1 MYSLSINVSVF
12 YLHILLIYGIYFD
25 INLKKIYLNYS
36 SSYYI
41 SKIVQFYYYF
51 QINKCYHIILL
62 HLTILLNHTI
72 LYIFLLYT
80 REEND

>member
-36 SSYYI
+36 SSRYI

-62 HLTILLNHTI
+62 HLTILLHHTI